1 VIGGAAVW
9 YQPSRLAEQ
18 FLDTTD
24 ETSGDSFAQALASG
38 DVQALRLAYR
48 QHHEVVRAFARR
60 LLGSDADA
68 EELVQETFLA
78 IPAAMRRFRG
88 ECALRTFFVSI
99 AASRSRN
106 MLRSRKRRHSAEERL
121 RHEPTSSAAPSPDEV
136 LMRQRL
142 AQRLQRALDCLPDDQ
157 RIAFVLAE
165 VEERSSLEL
174 SQILGVPAST
184 IRARVAAAKDKLR
197 QALSRSETEEAP

>member
-1 VIGGAAVW
+1 VW
-9 YQPSRLAEQ
+9 YEPGRLAEQ
-18 FLDTTD
+18 FLDTPD
-24 ETSGDSFAQALASG
+24 ETSGDSFARALGSG
-38 DVQALRLAYR
+38 DTQALRLAYR

-60 LLGSDADA
+60 LLGSESDA

-88 ECALRTFFVSI
+88 ECTLRTYFLAI

-106 MLRSRKRRHSAEERL
+106 MLRARKRRWQAEERL
-121 RHEPTSSAAPSPDEV
+121 RDEPAPSSRRGRAPDEV

-142 AQRLQRALDCLPDDQ
+142 AERLQRALDALPDDQ

-184 IRARVAAAKDKLR
+184 LRARVAAAKDKLR
-197 QALSRSETEEAP
+197 ALLTASEREETP

>member
-1 VIGGAAVW
+1 MW
-9 YQPSRLAEQ
+9 YEPSRLAEQ
-18 FLDTTD
+18 LLDSAD
-24 ETSGDSFAQALASG
+24 ETSGDVFARALASG
-38 DVQALRLAYR
+38 DAQALRSAYR

-60 LLGSDADA
+60 LLGSESDA

-78 IPAAMRRFRG
+78 IPAAMARFRG
-88 ECALRTFFVSI
+88 ECALRTYFLSI

-106 MLRSRKRRHSAEERL
+106 VLRARKRRWQAELRL
-121 RHEPTSSAAPSPDEV
+121 RDEPPPSSRRGRAPDEV
-136 LMRQRL
+136 LIRQRL
-142 AQRLQRALDCLPDDQ
+142 AQRLQRALDALPDDQ

-184 IRARVAAAKDKLR
+184 LRARVAAAKDKLR
-197 QALSRSETEEAP
+197 ALLTASEREETP